1 MGRVS
6 FMSDCCVVCAKRKD
20 TMARYPTG
28 LLEEELKNKVAADWF
43 AAYDTTRI
51 IGKVDK
57 ALSNLNGQKKV
68 IIRKLDKLRAKK
80 MMTKTE
86 FAALMGK
93 SPSYYSV
100 VLNRGCALTVES
112 LAKIASAFERKIELR
127 LVRSNT
133 PMACGRSSSR

>member
-1 MGRVS
+1 
-6 FMSDCCVVCAKRKD
+6 
-20 TMARYPTG
+20 MAQG
-28 LLEEELKNKVAADWF
+28 KAM
-43 AAYDTTRI
+43 TRE
-51 IGKVDK
+51 DK

-100 VLNRGCALTVES
+100 ALNRGCALTVES
-112 LAKIASAFERKIELR
+112 LAKIAAVFGRKIELR
-127 LVRSNT
+127 LVLGDT
-133 PMACGRSSSR
+133 PRNC

>member
-1 MGRVS
+1 
-6 FMSDCCVVCAKRKD
+6 
-20 TMARYPTG
+20 MAQG
-28 LLEEELKNKVAADWF
+28 KAM
-43 AAYDTTRI
+43 TRE
-51 IGKVDK
+51 DK

-127 LVRSNT
+127 LVCSNT